1 MSKRSHRRAR
11 QSKRPTDTQVSIGYS
26 VASYQQQVL
35 TRQGPLTLGPHPQQI
50 ASLFRTLAHQMQAL
64 AWDFKRLFGTYHTLD
79 PRTQRRV
86 HNFRLIEPILRKKY
100 ARPK

>member
-11 QSKRPTDTQVSIGYS
+11 QPKPPTDTRVSIGYS
-26 VASYQQQVL
+26 VVSYQQQVL
-35 TRQGPLTLGPHPQQI
+35 TAQGPFTLPHLQQI
-50 ASLFRTLAHQMQAL
+50 ADLFGTLAHQMQSL
-64 AWDFKRLFGTYHTLD
+64 AWDFKSLLHPYHTLD